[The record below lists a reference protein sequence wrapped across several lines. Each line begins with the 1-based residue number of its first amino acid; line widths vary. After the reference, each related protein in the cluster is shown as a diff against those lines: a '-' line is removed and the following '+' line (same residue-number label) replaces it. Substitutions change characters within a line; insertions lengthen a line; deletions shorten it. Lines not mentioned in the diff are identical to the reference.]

1 MVMGVEMS
9 NQNDNVQTAKTAIL
23 NTIANCVS
31 LVVGMIMIPII
42 TRILSVEQMG
52 IANTFMSTRNTVV
65 IIITCAV
72 YAYVHKAMI
81 EYKKEKK
88 NYIFSM
94 IIFCFF
100 AVALSFAICLIFKT
114 QLMKLLSLD
123 DFLFYWLFISCIG
136 FALYSIADYYC
147 IFQNKYYIVAL
158 IVLSVGPAS
167 QFLSVG
173 LSYVFS
179 KNKYIGRVIGLD
191 FVYLLVALC
200 LMVWMLVGKKPRF
213 KLNYIK
219 STLSFTIPI
228 IPHLLSQMVLTQCDL
243 VMISFFCGSKESG
256 IYSMGHTVGFLA
268 LTVMSQIMAS
278 WSPWVYRRMEE
289 RDYLSIFEN
298 SKLIVLVGTYISMG
312 LLTISSELIK
322 LFLTDVYLPCIYIV
336 PILVVAM
343 FFQFIY
349 IFVYDFQFFNKKA
362 KSIAISSIAAAIVN
376 LITNY
381 IFIPKYGYLA
391 AGFTTLAS
399 YFVLLMSNYFFTIK
413 MGINKIYDIKRLFLW
428 TAVIILYAV
437 VCVLL
442 KDLIVVRYLIF
453 VIITLLLLKIRYKD
467 LIAMLKSLK

>member
-1 MVMGVEMS
+1 
-9 NQNDNVQTAKTAIL
+9 
-23 NTIANCVS
+23 
-31 LVVGMIMIPII
+31 
-42 TRILSVEQMG
+42 
-52 IANTFMSTRNTVV
+52 
-65 IIITCAV
+65 
-72 YAYVHKAMI
+72 
-81 EYKKEKK
+81 
-88 NYIFSM
+88 
-94 IIFCFF
+94 
-100 AVALSFAICLIFKT
+100 
-114 QLMKLLSLD
+114 
-123 DFLFYWLFISCIG
+123 
-136 FALYSIADYYC
+136 
-147 IFQNKYYIVAL
+147 
-158 IVLSVGPAS
+158 
-167 QFLSVG
+167 
-173 LSYVFS
+173 
-179 KNKYIGRVIGLD
+179 
-191 FVYLLVALC
+191 
-200 LMVWMLVGKKPRF
+200 
-213 KLNYIK
+213 
-219 STLSFTIPI
+219 
-228 IPHLLSQMVLTQCDL
+228 
-243 VMISFFCGSKESG
+243 
-256 IYSMGHTVGFLA
+256 
-268 LTVMSQIMAS
+268 
-278 WSPWVYRRMEE
+278 
-289 RDYLSIFEN
+289 
-298 SKLIVLVGTYISMG
+298 MG

-467 LIAMLKSLK
+467 LIAMLKGLK